1 MGDESDPIVQ
11 VRRQWNDY
19 RIASYRLSQIGG
31 AALEP
36 IQRRRQRSR
45 SAPVCPRKLLG
56 AGKTTE
62 ASKLRSEILKE
73 TDCAARQILA
83 DDSRLISRD
92 TALEKGGCRT
102 LFAGKVE
109 TLAARVIG
117 PLG

>member
-45 SAPVCPRKLLG
+45 SAPVCPRLRFMHRNGRWRTRPL
-56 AGKTTE
+56 
-62 ASKLRSEILKE
+62 LRSRSS
-73 TDCAARQILA
+73 A
-83 DDSRLISRD
+83 SRD
-92 TALEKGGCRT
+92 TRLHDEEGKRGCVEEG
-102 LFAGKVE
+102 AG
-109 TLAARVIG
+109 AARSRHRR
-117 PLG
+117 